1 MNAELVA
8 VRVEDDRTLAPR
20 RIERLKG
27 ELHLVMS
34 EMLHHAVEIL
44 HLQRE
49 VRAIGRWFEERT
61 IPDGERVR
69 TNFIL

>member
-8 VRVEDDRTLAPR
+8 VRVKDDRTLAPR

-34 EMLHHAVEIL
+34 EMLHRAVEIL
-44 HLQRE
+44 HLERE

>member
-8 VRVEDDRTLAPR
+8 IGIENNRTPALR
-20 RIERLKG
+20 GIERLNGK
-27 ELHLVMS
+27 LHLVTS

-49 VRAIGRWFEERT
+49 VRAITRWFEERT
-61 IPDGERVR
+61 IPNR
-69 TNFIL
+69 